1 MHVEESVAQW
11 IGALRRMTFG
21 GPAVENPA
29 LNGITAVWANVN
41 LPFYNH
47 AVVSSPVKDAND
59 LRSRLDPLLAF
70 ASERSKGWLLTTCD
84 AWMPDGAREVLL
96 SAGLQS
102 AVSLTGMVTDAVLPT
117 RSRMRH
123 DIRPMHGT
131 PGSVLIG
138 ELNCAAYGMP
148 AEWATETGWASF
160 FGDDVFSFALYENEV
175 PASTAT
181 VMVIEDCLNVVCV
194 ATRPIFQRKGY
205 AEAVMRYALA
215 DASKTTGLRRTVLH
229 ASRAGYPIYK
239 RMGYEPVV
247 EFTGW
252 TPSH

>member
-1 MHVEESVAQW
+1 
-11 IGALRRMTFG
+11 MTFG
-21 GPAVENPA
+21 GPAIESPA

-47 AVVSSPVKDAND
+47 AVLSRPVSDANE
-59 LRSRLDPLLAF
+59 LRSRLEPLLAF
-70 ASERSKGWLLTTCD
+70 AAERSKAWLFTTCE
-84 AWMPDGAREVLL
+84 AWMPDGAQEVLL
-96 SAGLQS
+96 DAGLRP
-102 AVSLTGMVTDAVLPT
+102 AVSLTGMVTESVLPT
-117 RSRMRH
+117 RSRLRR
-123 DIRPMHGT
+123 DIRPLRGT
-131 PGSVLIG
+131 NGSVLIG

-148 AEWATETGWASF
+148 LEWATETGWASF
-160 FGDDVFSFALYENEV
+160 FGDDVFSFALYENDV

-181 VMVIEDCLNVVCV
+181 VMVIENCLNVVCV

-205 AEAVMRYALA
+205 AEAVMRHALTN
-215 DASKTTGLRRTVLH
+215 ASKTTGLSRTVLH

-239 RMGYEPVV
+239 RMGYDPIV